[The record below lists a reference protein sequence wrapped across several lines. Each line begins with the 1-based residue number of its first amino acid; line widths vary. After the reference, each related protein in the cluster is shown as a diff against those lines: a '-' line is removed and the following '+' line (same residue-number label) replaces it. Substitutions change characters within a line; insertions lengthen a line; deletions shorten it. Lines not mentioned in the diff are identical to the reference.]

1 MENIIS
7 VIVLTYNQEKTI
19 GRTLDSILMQKCH
32 IPFEIELRD
41 DCSHDGTDAICR
53 QYAEKYPL
61 IIRYRHNKQNK
72 GIIDNYF
79 DTLLECRGRY
89 IADCAGDDFW
99 IDPLKLEKEV
109 NILEQ
114 HPEVTLVHT
123 AFNYFDYNKKQII
136 KKSKT
141 IFNNKITDGEK
152 MIESIITQTNNPI
165 IQLCTSLYRKDIF
178 LKEYQEDEYM
188 FRNKEFGCEDIQIA
202 ITMALNGKI
211 AFINETTLNYSI
223 NHESVSY
230 SHNEEKRFFFNM
242 RTTKLIYYLKNKY
255 NIDSDNINTFFKKKI
270 FALYMHAFRSRNK
283 ELLQKAKQKQKEWNV
298 DNNIKLAITKFVMS
312 NKITWNIMLAFRGI
326 FRYIKNILH
335 KYDT

>member
-99 IDPLKLEKEV
+99 IDALKLEKEV

-123 AFNYFDYNKKQII
+123 AWNNYDEVLKRVVSISHSDLRKEIV
-136 KKSKT
+136 
-141 IFNNKITDGEK
+141 DGNE
-152 MIESIITQTNNPI
+152 MIEKVFTQHGI
-165 IQLCTSLYRKDIF
+165 SAVHLCTSLYRKEVF
-178 LKEYQEDEYM
+178 FKAYKEYPSFFKNHEYNTEDLQLI
-188 FRNKEFGCEDIQIA
+188 FF
-202 ITMALNGKI
+202 MAKAGKI
-211 AFINETTLNYSI
+211 AYIPTPTLNYSI
-223 NHESVSY
+223 NHISASNTF
-230 SHNEEKRFFFNM
+230 NEEKQFLFMEGIDQLCWDLSQKFNV
-242 RTTKLIYYLKNKY
+242 KSKA
-255 NIDSDNINTFFKKKI
+255 INNHFKIKI
-270 FALYMHAFRSRNK
+270 FAIYMHAFRSMNK
-283 ELLQKAKQKQKEWNV
+283 ELLKRAKQKQKEWEV
-298 DNNIKLAITKFVMS
+298 DDDTKLVITKFIIS
-312 NKITWNIMLAFRGI
+312 NCITWNIMLAVRKVFCK
-326 FRYIKNILH
+326 IKSIL
-335 KYDT
+335 K

>member
-99 IDPLKLEKEV
+99 IDALKLEKEV

-123 AFNYFDYNKKQII
+123 AWNNYDEVLKRVVSISHSDLRKEIV
-136 KKSKT
+136 
-141 IFNNKITDGEK
+141 DGNE
-152 MIESIITQTNNPI
+152 MIEKVFTQHGI
-165 IQLCTSLYRKDIF
+165 SAVHLCTSLYRKEVF
-178 LKEYQEDEYM
+178 FKAYKEYPSFFKNHEYNTEDLQLI
-188 FRNKEFGCEDIQIA
+188 FF
-202 ITMALNGKI
+202 MAKAGKI
-211 AFINETTLNYSI
+211 AYIPTPTLNYSI
-223 NHESVSY
+223 NHISASNTF
-230 SHNEEKRFFFNM
+230 NEEKQFLFMEGIDQLCWDLSQKFNV
-242 RTTKLIYYLKNKY
+242 KSKA
-255 NIDSDNINTFFKKKI
+255 INNHFKIKI
-270 FALYMHAFRSRNK
+270 FAIYMHAFRSKNK
-283 ELLQKAKQKQKEWNV
+283 ELLKRAKQKQKEWEV
-298 DNNIKLAITKFVMS
+298 DDDTKLVITKFIIS
-312 NKITWNIMLAFRGI
+312 NCITWNIMLAVRKVFCK
-326 FRYIKNILH
+326 IKSIL
-335 KYDT
+335 K

>member
-41 DCSHDGTDAICR
+41 DCSHDGTDTICR

-61 IIRYRHNKQNK
+61 IIRYRQNKQNK

-123 AFNYFDYNKKQII
+123 AWNNYDEVLKRVVSISHSDLRKEIV
-136 KKSKT
+136 
-141 IFNNKITDGEK
+141 DGNE
-152 MIESIITQTNNPI
+152 MIEKVFTQHGI
-165 IQLCTSLYRKDIF
+165 SAVHLCTSLYRKEVF
-178 LKEYQEDEYM
+178 LNAYNNYPQFFKNKEYNTEDLQLIFFM
-188 FRNKEFGCEDIQIA
+188 AKAGNIA
-202 ITMALNGKI
+202 YIPTP
-211 AFINETTLNYSI
+211 TLNYSI
-223 NHESVSY
+223 NHISVSNTF
-230 SHNEEKRFFFNM
+230 NEEKQFLFMEGIDQLCWDLSQKFNV
-242 RTTKLIYYLKNKY
+242 KSKA
-255 NIDSDNINTFFKKKI
+255 INNHFKIKI

-298 DNNIKLAITKFVMS
+298 DNNIKLTITKFVMS
-312 NKITWNIMLAFRGI
+312 NKITWNIMLVFRGI

>member
-19 GRTLDSILMQKCH
+19 GRTLDSILIQKCH

-89 IADCAGDDFW
+89 IADCAGDDYW

-109 NILEQ
+109 NLLEQ

-123 AFNYFDYNKKQII
+123 AWNNYDEKKKKII
-136 KKSKT
+136 STSKVD
-141 IFNNKITDGEK
+141 FPNKITDGKKMLEK
-152 MIESIITQTNNPI
+152 IITQTGI
-165 IQLCTSLYRKDIF
+165 TVVHLCTALYRKEVF
-178 LKEYQEDEYM
+178 LNAYNKYKSF
-188 FRNKEFGCEDIQIA
+188 FRNKVYTTEDLQLIFF
-202 ITMALNGKI
+202 MAQAGKI
-211 AFINETTLNYSI
+211 AYIPTITLNYCISNTSI
-223 NHESVSY
+223 SNTDD
-230 SHNEEKRFFFNM
+230 EKKLFLFMTGINQLSWDLSQFFNLKSTAIDNYFKI
-242 RTTKLIYYLKNKY
+242 RIYG
-255 NIDSDNINTFFKKKI
+255 
-270 FALYMHAFRSRNK
+270 LYMHAFRSRNK
-283 ELLQKAKQKQKEWNV
+283 DLLQIAKQKQKEWNV

-312 NKITWNIMLAFRGI
+312 NKITWNIMLVFRGI
-326 FRYIKNILH
+326 FRYIKNRLH
-335 KYDT
+335 